1 MADHGSRQIG
11 HELRETASRNTHLRE
26 YLQRFKQFTGEFPE
40 FIDEPE
46 DEWEADKP
54 NVLYPVGGPIYCHV
68 YGDLGKDTK
77 YYTIEPELS
86 GPEAA
91 VFDQVRE
98 RILEKSVNK
107 PAPEQEAEYDDRI
120 EELLEETV
128 RINDDDEGGVF
139 QRMRTLPQN
148 LGTLVRNFD
157 ASSVAD
163 RMVSDERG
171 QMSMDTG
178 DLSGKQVRAGA
189 RRVATAPKQAARQFR
204 AAAPLVRDA
213 LEEAFGFG
221 RIPVTQSTYEN
232 IRYQLNRDIVGF
244 GPLEPVMRDPYN
256 EDIHVIGP
264 SHCYVDHG
272 TFGMLETTV
281 DFGTPDEFDGW
292 LRNMG
297 ERIGDPVSDS
307 DPIVDSTL
315 PDGSRVNI
323 IYSDDVSLKGP
334 SLTIRQGDEVPL
346 SVGQI
351 TNWGTL
357 SPELAAY
364 LWLCLEN
371 EQTVFVVGETASGKT
386 TTLNA
391 IMSFIPRDSKI
402 YTAEDT
408 AEVLPPHDTWQQLLT
423 REGQGENSADVDMF
437 DLVAAALRSRP
448 DYIIVGEVRGEEGRM
463 AFQAAQTGHP
473 VMLTFHASDIVS
485 MIQRFTGEPINVP
498 ETFMDNADVALFQ
511 NRVKQGDDVLRRV
524 TSVQEIE
531 GYSKEMGGV
540 VTRQAF
546 YWDPVEDEIVFQGR
560 NNSYVLE
567 EQIATL
573 LGYAD
578 TREIYDE
585 LDFRADIIERIIQE
599 DLTGYHEFNETIESF
614 QRDGIE
620 GLPFTITRGF

>member
-1 MADHGSRQIG
+1 MTEHGRPNPSE
-11 HELRETASRNTHLRE
+11 ELRQHAARRPHLRE
-26 YLQRFKQFTGEFPE
+26 HLQKFKQITGEFPL
-40 FIDEPE
+40 FIE
-46 DEWEADKP
+46 EADDEYETDRP
-54 NVLYPVGGPIYCHV
+54 NVLYPVGGPIYCHI
-68 YGDLGKDTK
+68 YGDIGQDMK
-77 YYTIEPELS
+77 YYAIEPDLS
-86 GPEAA
+86 AEEWD
-91 VFDQVRE
+91 VFDEVRNRLLE
-98 RILEKSVNK
+98 RSVTK
-107 PAPEQEAEYDDRI
+107 PAPQDEAEYDDRI
-120 EELLEETV
+120 EELLQETTSV
-128 RINDDDEGGVF
+128 KNEDSEAGVLS
-139 QRMRTLPQN
+139 RL
-148 LGTLVRNFD
+148 
-157 ASSVAD
+157 SSITDV
-163 RMVSDERG
+163 
-171 QMSMDTG
+171 
-178 DLSGKQVRAGA
+178 GKVELTEQ
-189 RRVATAPKQAARQFR
+189 
-204 AAAPLVRDA
+204 
-213 LEEAFGFG
+213 
-221 RIPVTQSTYEN
+221 TYEN
-232 IRYQLNRDIVGF
+232 IRYRLNRDIVGL
-244 GPLEPVMRDPYN
+244 GPLEPVMRDPAN

-264 SHCYVDHG
+264 EECYVDHAVYS
-272 TFGMLETTV
+272 MLETTV
-281 DFGTPDEFDGW
+281 EWESDEHFDQW
-292 LRNMG
+292 LKNMG

-315 PDGSRVNI
+315 PDGSRLNL

-346 SVGQI
+346 SVFQI
-351 TNWGTL
+351 TAWKTL

-386 TTLNA
+386 TTLNS
-391 IMSFIPRDSKI
+391 IMAFIPRDSKI

-408 AEVLPPHDTWQQLLT
+408 AEVIPPHDTWQKLLT
-423 REGQGENSADVDMF
+423 REGDTEDTSVDMF

-485 MIQRFTGEPINVP
+485 MIQRFTGDPINIP

-511 NRVKQGDDVLRRV
+511 NRVKQGNDVLRRV

-531 GYSKEMGGV
+531 GYSKEMDGV

-573 LGYAD
+573 LGYED
-578 TREIYDE
+578 TRDIYDD
-585 LDFRADIIERIIQE
+585 LDFRARIIERAIQE
-599 DLTGYHEFNETIESF
+599 GITGYHEVNELIADF

-620 GLPFTITRGF
+620 GLPFDIVRRN

>member
-1 MADHGSRQIG
+1 MTDHGKPNPSD
-11 HELRETASRNTHLRE
+11 ELRQHAARRPHLRE
-26 YLQRFKQFTGEFPE
+26 HLQKFKQITGEFPL
-40 FIDEPE
+40 FIDE
-46 DEWEADKP
+46 ADDDYESHRP

-68 YGDLGKDTK
+68 YGDVGQDTK
-77 YYTIEPELS
+77 YYAIEPDLS
-86 GPEAA
+86 EDEWD
-91 VFDQVRE
+91 VFEQVRDRLLE
-98 RILEKSVNK
+98 RSVTK
-107 PAPEQEAEYDDRI
+107 PAPQDEAEYDDRI
-120 EELLEETV
+120 EELLQETTN
-128 RINDDDEGGVF
+128 IKDHDSEDQGVLS
-139 QRMRTLPQN
+139 RLTSLTEV
-148 LGTLVRNFD
+148 GKVD
-157 ASSVAD
+157 
-163 RMVSDERG
+163 VSE
-171 QMSMDTG
+171 Q
-178 DLSGKQVRAGA
+178 
-189 RRVATAPKQAARQFR
+189 
-204 AAAPLVRDA
+204 
-213 LEEAFGFG
+213 
-221 RIPVTQSTYEN
+221 TYEN
-232 IRYQLNRDIVGF
+232 IRYRLNRDIVGL
-244 GPLEPVMRDPYN
+244 GPLEPVMRDPAN

-264 SHCYVDHG
+264 NETFVDHAVYS
-272 TFGMLETTV
+272 MLQTTV
-281 DFGTPDEFDGW
+281 EWDSEESFDQW

-315 PDGSRVNI
+315 PDGSRLNL

-346 SVGQI
+346 SVFQI
-351 TNWGTL
+351 TAWQTL

-386 TTLNA
+386 TTLNS
-391 IMSFIPRDSKI
+391 IMAFIPRDAKI

-408 AEVLPPHDTWQQLLT
+408 AEVMPPHDTWQKLLT
-423 REGQGENSADVDMF
+423 REGDTEDTSVDMF

-485 MIQRFTGEPINVP
+485 MIQRFTGDPINIP

-531 GYSKEMGGV
+531 GYSKEMDGV

-573 LGYAD
+573 LGYED
-578 TREIYDE
+578 TRDIYGD
-585 LDFRADIIERIIQE
+585 LDFRARIIERAIQE
-599 DLTGYHEFNETIESF
+599 GITGYHEVNEVIADY
-614 QRDGIE
+614 QRDGLE
-620 GLPFTITRGF
+620 GLPFDIHRQD